1 MIDTLKTTSI
11 GGGSFLMQFI
21 EMVPEFVKVCVGL
34 VTIVYLGIKIYKELK
49 K

>member
-1 MIDTLKTTSI
+1 MIDTLKTCGI
-11 GGGSFLMQFI
+11 GGCSFVMQFI
-21 EMVPEFVKVCVGL
+21 TMVPEIVKVGVGI